1 MRVLRAKTRTLH
13 DLLPQAVL
21 DRMLATGTSRTFTD
35 GQIIQQR
42 GDDRQGVSILT
53 SGQIV
58 AGNAGADG
66 SFLVSALLRPGET
79 FGEFTV
85 MAGLPHTHTL
95 WSQGETTVTFIKGSL
110 IRRLMDEE
118 PKVAHALLTIAL
130 LRNHELLEFLD
141 AQRRLTL
148 PIRIAQ
154 LLLTSIDL
162 EANTDTVE
170 CRQEDLAVMLGV
182 SRVATGKALKRLE
195 RDGLVHLG
203 YGRIDLPDVQG
214 LIAMVEAGDP
224 LFMLPQT

>member
-1 MRVLRAKTRTLH
+1 MRVLRAKTRTLY
-13 DLLPQAVL
+13 DLLPQPLL
-21 DRMLATGTSRTFTD
+21 DLMLATGTSRKFKD

-42 GDDRQGVSILT
+42 GDERQGVSILT

-95 WSQGETTVTFIKGSL
+95 WSQGETTVTFIKGAL
-110 IRRLMDEE
+110 MKRLMDEE
-118 PKVAHALLTIAL
+118 PEIGHALLTIAL

-154 LLLTSIDL
+154 LLLTSVDPK
-162 EANTDTVE
+162 ASSDTVE
-170 CRQEDLAVMLGV
+170 CRQEDLAVMMGV

-195 RDGLVHLG
+195 RDGMVQLG

-214 LIAMVEAGDP
+214 LIAMVEDSDP
-224 LFMLPQT
+224 LFVLPGA

>member
-1 MRVLRAKTRTLH
+1 MRVLRAKTRTLY
-13 DLLPQAVL
+13 DLLPQPVL
-21 DRMLATGTSRTFTD
+21 DRVLATGTSRGFKD

-42 GDDRQGVSILT
+42 GDDRQGISVLT

-85 MAGLPHTHTL
+85 MADLPHTHTL
-95 WSQGETTVTFIKGSL
+95 WSQGETTITFIKGSL
-110 IRRLMDEE
+110 ARRLMDEE
-118 PKVAHALLTIAL
+118 PAFAHALLTIAL

-154 LLLTSIDL
+154 LLLTSVDSK
-162 EANTDTVE
+162 ARADRVE
-170 CRQEDLAVMLGV
+170 CRQEDLAVTLGV

-195 RDGLVHLG
+195 QDGMVELG

-214 LIAMVEAGDP
+214 LIAKVEADDP
-224 LFMLPQT
+224 LFMLPRA